1 MITLKPSTEPN
12 EVQRAMMARKYGM
25 FIHFGINTFY
35 DTEWSNGKLDIN
47 GYRPAAIDA
56 EGWVKNAY
64 KAGMNYVILITK
76 HHDGFCTWDTDTTD
90 YCVNKSPVPV
100 DVVAKVAEACKKYGI
115 KLGLYYSLWDR
126 HEKCYK
132 DDKKYADYMCA
143 HLTELMGGRYG
154 EIAELWLDGGWDKY
168 PKQWDIPRLYDLA
181 HRLQPGCAVAVN
193 LTIGKG
199 LRKWTSPRFR
209 PERYKEG
216 MNIRYFPSDFRLWDP
231 HFPREDDPKLY
242 THGGNTY
249 YLPFEATICIRNM
262 SNWFWDPAYTKDP
275 LVGAQFIADKY
286 RLLTDHGNTL
296 VVNVAPNTR
305 GVQEKEDI
313 DCLLSAARLLG
324 IERSAE

>member
-12 EVQRAMMARKYGM
+12 DVQRAMIARKYGM

-64 KAGMNYVILITK
+64 
-76 HHDGFCTWDTDTTD
+76 
-90 YCVNKSPVPV
+90 
-100 DVVAKVAEACKKYGI
+100 
-115 KLGLYYSLWDR
+115 
-126 HEKCYK
+126 
-132 DDKKYADYMCA
+132 
-143 HLTELMGGRYG
+143 
-154 EIAELWLDGGWDKY
+154 
-168 PKQWDIPRLYDLA
+168 
-181 HRLQPGCAVAVN
+181 
-193 LTIGKG
+193 
-199 LRKWTSPRFR
+199 
-209 PERYKEG
+209 
-216 MNIRYFPSDFRLWDP
+216 
-231 HFPREDDPKLY
+231 
-242 THGGNTY
+242 
-249 YLPFEATICIRNM
+249 
-262 SNWFWDPAYTKDP
+262 TKDP

-296 VVNVAPNTR
+296 VVNVAPNTQ